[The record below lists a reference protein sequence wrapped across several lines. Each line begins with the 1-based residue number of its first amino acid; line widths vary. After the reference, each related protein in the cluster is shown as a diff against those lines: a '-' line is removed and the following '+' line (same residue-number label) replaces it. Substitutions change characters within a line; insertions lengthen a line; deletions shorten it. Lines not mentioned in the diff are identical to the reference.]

1 MGMKHEKFLAPLLGA
16 RHGNTHWSN
25 MKPCDEKKYEAL
37 EWAVQASNIN
47 QNTAQE
53 VQELRGRNENQDSRN
68 TH

>member
-16 RHGNTHWSN
+16 RHGNTQWSN
-25 MKPCDEKKYEAL
+25 MKPCDEKKSEAL

-53 VQELRGRNENQDSRN
+53 VQEL
-68 TH
+68 